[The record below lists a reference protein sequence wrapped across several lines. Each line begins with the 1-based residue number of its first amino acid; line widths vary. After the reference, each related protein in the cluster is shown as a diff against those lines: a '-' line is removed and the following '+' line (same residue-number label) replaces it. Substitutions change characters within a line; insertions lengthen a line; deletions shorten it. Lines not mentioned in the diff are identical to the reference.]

1 MELLAYSAI
10 SLLFTKYFTPIQL
23 PKAWV
28 IEKITRWYV
37 KREWYWMFEVVK
49 VLTCPKCFSLWFT
62 LVVTQNIFSA
72 AIVSVLT
79 MLIDSTLNYLNENG
93 DN

>member
-28 IEKITRWYV
+28 VDKLTKWYI
-37 KREWYWMFEVVK
+37 KRGWYWMFEVVK

-62 LVVTQNIFSA
+62 LIVTQNIFSA

-79 MLIDSTLNYLNENG
+79 MLIDSTLNFFDENG
-93 DN
+93 NN